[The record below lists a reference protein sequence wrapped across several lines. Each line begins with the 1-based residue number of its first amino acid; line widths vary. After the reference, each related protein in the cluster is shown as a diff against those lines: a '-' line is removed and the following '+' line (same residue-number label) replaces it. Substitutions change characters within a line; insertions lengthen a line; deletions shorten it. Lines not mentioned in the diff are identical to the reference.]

1 MDGGYAEKAV
11 EAGTGA
17 PAGPEGAATPPA
29 SCISTQVKF
38 VQRSCQSQ
46 LISHLSYHLKFDYLC
61 MDGYQVGGRPRR
73 GRMSCREHRNVHS
86 FLAACSPGGSSTI
99 TST

>member
-29 SCISTQVKF
+29 SCI
-38 VQRSCQSQ
+38 
-46 LISHLSYHLKFDYLC
+46 
-61 MDGYQVGGRPRR
+61 
-73 GRMSCREHRNVHS
+73 
-86 FLAACSPGGSSTI
+86 
-99 TST
+99 